1 MPPAGTPAEKKNQP
15 DDASR
20 VVEVLG
26 GGRPADELFP
36 VVYAELR
43 RIAGAILSR
52 RPGGQT
58 LQPTALVHEAY
69 ARLVAEDGAKWGD
82 PAYFFATA
90 ANAMRHVMAE
100 RARYKRRPKHGGDR
114 VRLPLDCVDPAAA
127 PPDEGWVELD
137 ELLTALAQEDARAA
151 QVVELRVFAGL
162 GVEKSALVLGVSEA
176 TIKRDWTFARAWLR
190 DKLEAGASES
200 ST

>member
-1 MPPAGTPAEKKNQP
+1 
-15 DDASR
+15 
-20 VVEVLG
+20 
-26 GGRPADELFP
+26 
-36 VVYAELR
+36 
-43 RIAGAILSR
+43 
-52 RPGGQT
+52 
-58 LQPTALVHEAY
+58 
-69 ARLVAEDGAKWGD
+69 
-82 PAYFFATA
+82 
-90 ANAMRHVMAE
+90 VMAE

-127 PPDEGWVELD
+127 SLDEGWVELD
-137 ELLTALAQEDARAA
+137 ELLTALAREDARAA